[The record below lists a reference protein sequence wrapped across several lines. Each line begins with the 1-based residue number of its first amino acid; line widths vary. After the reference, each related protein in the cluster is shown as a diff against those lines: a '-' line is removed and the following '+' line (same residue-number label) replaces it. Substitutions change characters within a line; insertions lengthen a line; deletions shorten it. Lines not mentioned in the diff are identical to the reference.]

1 MCLFIPP
8 DKDWIDLLSSLLTPV
23 IAFFG
28 VYLGY
33 QQRAINRNRL
43 KNELFDKRYKVFE
56 KIGAFIAE
64 ILLTGRLEKGADIVF
79 LRDTK
84 PAYLLFDQEIKDF
97 ILEIHK
103 NAVNLDCL
111 VTEEKSLDG
120 EGRTTNLKKQSDIKE
135 WYSAQLNTLDNRFV
149 EYLRLEH

>member
-1 MCLFIPP
+1 MCQIIPP

-28 VYLGY
+28 IYIAY

-43 KNELFDKRYKVFE
+43 KNELFEKRYAVFE
-56 KIGAFIAE
+56 KIGAFIAN
-64 ILLTGRLEKGADIVF
+64 ILMSGRVDKGSDFEF

-84 PAYLLFDQEIKDF
+84 PAYLLFDKEIKDF
-97 ILEIHK
+97 TSEIYK
-103 NAVNLDCL
+103 NAVNLHCL
-111 VTEEKSLDG
+111 TTELDSLTGEK
-120 EGRTTNLKKQSDIKE
+120 RTENIKKQGDIKK
-135 WYSAQLNTLDNRFV
+135 WYSEQLNTLDEKFI